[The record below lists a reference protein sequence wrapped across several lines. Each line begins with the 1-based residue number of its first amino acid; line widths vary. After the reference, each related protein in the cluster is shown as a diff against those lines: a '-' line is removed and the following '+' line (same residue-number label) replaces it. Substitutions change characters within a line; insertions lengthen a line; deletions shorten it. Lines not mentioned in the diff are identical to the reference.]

1 MGNGIEFRVPFIKKK
16 ILELSLQNNLYL
28 LHQSKKYT
36 KVILRKVAEKY
47 FSKEHIYRNKIGFST
62 PINRWMRNK
71 KGFGEVMNIL
81 SEKKTLERGIY
92 DSSNIIKLLNDFY
105 KYPDEKKIFS
115 NAGKFWNLFNLEVWI
130 RTMIVKI
137 SELYLKMVFIA
148 NVNNFFLLK
157 KKI

>member
-1 MGNGIEFRVPFIKKK
+1 MILSKIIYSLSTYLQSIENRLDKMSMGNGIEFRVPFIKKK

-71 KGFGEVMNIL
+71 KGFGEVISIL
-81 SEKKTLERGIY
+81 SEKKLWKEAYMILQ
-92 DSSNIIKLLNDFY
+92 ILLNY
-105 KYPDEKKIFS
+105 
-115 NAGKFWNLFNLEVWI
+115 
-130 RTMIVKI
+130 
-137 SELYLKMVFIA
+137 
-148 NVNNFFLLK
+148 
-157 KKI
+157 